1 MARAARHTGLYLLK
15 TWILTISFVNY
26 SITWTRDINA
36 FIQPPDPPRN
46 SYMTRKFLSLLAI
59 LYGLIYFFYE
69 SWYHFNFSQSV
80 LNLSIDYLAIIL
92 LLVAGIVNLRTNNG
106 EGLLCGAWG
115 FTACLMMRAFSW
127 RHDTN
132 SLGIEESKVMSLLI
146 FAIAVSTVAFCASL
160 IQSFPRSQKWG

>member
-1 MARAARHTGLYLLK
+1 
-15 TWILTISFVNY
+15 
-26 SITWTRDINA
+26 
-36 FIQPPDPPRN
+36 
-46 SYMTRKFLSLLAI
+46 MTRKFLSLLAI

-92 LLVAGIVNLRTNNG
+92 LLVAGIVNLRASNG

-115 FTACLMMRAFSW
+115 FTACLTMRAFSW

-146 FAIAVSTVAFCASL
+146 AVQLRFCAVVDLKDCNWNRCCICLSQLLKAL
-160 IQSFPRSQKWG
+160 IYI

>member
-1 MARAARHTGLYLLK
+1 MLAENWNIDDIIRE
-15 TWILTISFVNY
+15 F
-26 SITWTRDINA
+26 SIAWTRDIDA
-36 FIQPPDPPRN
+36 FIKPPAPPRN

-92 LLVAGIVNLRTNNG
+92 LLVAGIVNLRASNG

-115 FTACLMMRAFSW
+115 FTACLTMRAYAW
-127 RHDTN
+127 RYDTA

-146 FAIAVSTVAFCASL
+146 FAIAVSTVAFAASL
-160 IQSFPRSQKWG
+160 IQSFPRTQK